1 MTARERIQKEIEQWF
16 LTEPVFFT
24 VYCSHSLV
32 MNANMQC
39 PLRSGKGRIEYN
51 PAIIETMTESRLR
64 DLLRVEIIRILL
76 QHPYARQPM
85 GCPSIVLHKASD
97 LVISPAYNLAWANL
111 ARPEDF
117 DLPTGQNYE
126 WYAMRLNEQ
135 REKLQQA
142 QDDSKQQQERE
153 SEQQERESEQQQES
167 KRQQG
172 QGNIQGRQQGQ
183 YGGQSGQQGGNE
195 QESEQQGQGGN
206 GEQQGRGQ
214 GEQPNEMDAHRDG
227 DAPSKGNSGGQQ
239 GEESTE
245 GNRQKTTDKSQPL
258 AYEKY
263 RLATSLGSEG
273 DELTEASEQ
282 ESKQQQVQN
291 NSSQGKQPQESGQ
304 SEASSGNENSDNNN
318 TPTSDYTDLW
328 GQDSSQGKN
337 EATEA
342 RASNNSEQESEQQQG
357 QDSSSQGKNE
367 ATEAS
372 EQESKQQQVQNNS
385 SQGKQ
390 QQESGQS
397 EASSGNENSDNN
409 NTPTSGYTDL
419 WEEDQFQARQI
430 TDIVKSSSSWGSLPG
445 DLIELIKKAAEGKID
460 YRAVLRMFRASIIS
474 QKRRLTRM
482 RPSRRFGFEQMG
494 SRYDFTTHLLIAIDT
509 SGSVG
514 SEDLGRYLNVITSFF
529 KYGIQEIDVL
539 MFDTRVYG
547 KPLTLTD
554 AKKSIKELNVKGRG
568 GTNLQAPV
576 DYAVEHPEYDGLI
589 IITDGYAPCPNT
601 EQLRT
606 KLLWVIDNESSYKNI
621 HENLRKT
628 GRVCQMER

>member
-24 VYCSHSLV
+24 VYCSHSLA
-32 MNANMQC
+32 MNANMLC

-76 QHPYARQPM
+76 QHPYARQPI
-85 GCPSIVLHKASD
+85 GCPSIVLQTASD
-97 LVISPAYNLAWANL
+97 LVISQAYNLAWANL
-111 ARPEDF
+111 AHPTDF
-117 DLPTGQNYE
+117 GFPTGQHYE
-126 WYAMRLNEQ
+126 WYAMRLNEF
-135 REKLQQA
+135 RDNLQQ
-142 QDDSKQQQERE
+142 
-153 SEQQERESEQQQES
+153 ESEQQQ
-167 KRQQG
+167 
-172 QGNIQGRQQGQ
+172 
-183 YGGQSGQQGGNE
+183 
-195 QESEQQGQGGN
+195 
-206 GEQQGRGQ
+206 
-214 GEQPNEMDAHRDG
+214 
-227 DAPSKGNSGGQQ
+227 
-239 GEESTE
+239 
-245 GNRQKTTDKSQPL
+245 
-258 AYEKY
+258 
-263 RLATSLGSEG
+263 
-273 DELTEASEQ
+273 
-282 ESKQQQVQN
+282 
-291 NSSQGKQPQESGQ
+291 
-304 SEASSGNENSDNNN
+304 
-318 TPTSDYTDLW
+318 
-328 GQDSSQGKN
+328 
-337 EATEA
+337 
-342 RASNNSEQESEQQQG
+342 QESEQQQG

-367 ATEAS
+367 AAEARASNNS

-430 TDIVKSSSSWGSLPG
+430 TDIVKGTTSWGSLPG
-445 DLIELIKKAAEGKID
+445 DLIELIKKAAEGKVD
-460 YRAVLRMFRASIIS
+460 FRAVLRMFRASILS

-494 SRYDFTTHLLIAIDT
+494 SSYDFTTRLLIAIDT

-554 AKKSIKELNVKGRG
+554 AKKNIKELKVCGRG
-568 GTNLQAPV
+568 GTDFQAPV

-589 IITDGYAPCPNT
+589 IITDGYAPCPDT
-601 EQLRT
+601 ERLRT
-606 KLLWVIDNESSYKNI
+606 KLLWVIDNESSYKNRY
-621 HENLRKT
+621 ENLRKT
-628 GRVCQMER
+628 GRVCLLER

>member
-32 MNANMQC
+32 MNANMLC

-153 SEQQERESEQQQES
+153 SEQQQES

-172 QGNIQGRQQGQ
+172 QGNSQGRQQGQ

-206 GEQQGRGQ
+206 GEQQQGQGRGQ

-245 GNRQKTTDKSQPL
+245 DNRQKTTDKSQPL

-263 RLATSLGSEG
+263 RLATSLGNEG
-273 DELTEASEQ
+273 DELTEDKS
-282 ESKQQQVQN
+282 QQ
-291 NSSQGKQPQESGQ
+291 STDKGQ
-304 SEASSGNENSDNNN
+304 GNEGDEL
-318 TPTSDYTDLW
+318 TKEK
-328 GQDSSQGKN
+328 SQ
-337 EATEA
+337 
-342 RASNNSEQESEQQQG
+342 
-357 QDSSSQGKNE
+357 
-367 ATEAS
+367 
-372 EQESKQQQVQNNS
+372 
-385 SQGKQ
+385 
-390 QQESGQS
+390 QS
-397 EASSGNENSDNN
+397 TVDGNEGDESHAK
-409 NTPTSGYTDL
+409 PTSGYTDL

-445 DLIELIKKAAEGKID
+445 DMIELIKKAAEGKID

-494 SRYDFTTHLLIAIDT
+494 SRYDFTTHLLIAIDA

-529 KYGIQEIDVL
+529 KYGVQQIDII
-539 MFDTRVYG
+539 MFDTKVCG
-547 KPLTLTD
+547 KALELTD
-554 AKKSIKELNVKGRG
+554 AKKNLKELNVKGRG
-568 GTNLQAPV
+568 GTDFQAPV

-589 IITDGYAPCPNT
+589 IITDGCAPCPNT
-601 EQLRT
+601 ERLRT
-606 KLLWVIDNESSYKNI
+606 KLLWVIDNEGSYRNI
-621 HENLRKT
+621 YENLRKT